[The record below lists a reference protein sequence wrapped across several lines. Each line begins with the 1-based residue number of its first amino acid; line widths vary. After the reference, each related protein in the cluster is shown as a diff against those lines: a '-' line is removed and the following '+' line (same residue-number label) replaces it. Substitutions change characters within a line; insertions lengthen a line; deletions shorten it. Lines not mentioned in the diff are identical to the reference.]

1 VPHLQDSRSCF
12 NTMSLLTYS
21 SMHWWPKA
29 HLLSMLPRLHHGGSL
44 TMVLLTM
51 LSPTWATSRC
61 IYHILNLMILSSEM
75 APSLTLIQPLSKPP
89 LYLKMVSVSLACKRM
104 ISISQSYTSN
114 NFSVYFLP
122 STFLVKKFLMRT
134 GHHFIIPNSAIHS
147 KNTPNLVNFI
157 QKWNMLPLSF
167 SSKIMSNVV
176 PLMCLSKINLIVLL
190 LSLFPRLRLVSYNFK
205 IKIWPVSQ
213 APY

>member
-1 VPHLQDSRSCF
+1 MSRSQSPNSANRYLELTNRGPNSTKRDRATSARF
-12 NTMSLLTYS
+12 KVMLNTMSLLTYS

-44 TMVLLTM
+44 TMVVLTM
-51 LSPTWATSRC
+51 LPPTWATSRC

-134 GHHFIIPNSAIHS
+134 GHHFIVPNSAIHN

-157 QKWNMLPLSF
+157 QKCPVWCRSCVF
-167 SSKIMSNVV
+167 Q
-176 PLMCLSKINLIVLL
+176 
-190 LSLFPRLRLVSYNFK
+190 RLTL
-205 IKIWPVSQ
+205 
-213 APY
+213 